1 MKKGLLLPLL
11 TLSLISCG
19 QNITKDSATFE
30 KKYENVSYIINFE
43 NRSCFVEVE
52 RTYVLSLNDLFYAPQ
67 RKSNVLDNEFYI
79 YSGGSKLL
87 VIYNTTLTYR

>member
-19 QNITKDSATFE
+19 PQITKDSATFE

-43 NRSCFVEVE
+43 NRSCFVEVD

-67 RKSNVLDNEFYI
+67 RKANNIDNEFYI
-79 YSGGSKLL
+79 YNGGGKLL